1 MKKAGNVIW
10 GLVLII
16 VGLVLGVNAL
26 GIANID
32 IFFDGWWTLFII
44 VPCLS
49 GLFNEKDKFG
59 NIVGIIIGIV
69 LLLCCQD
76 VLDFDLVW
84 KLLFPSILVLFGVS
98 MIFKDVFNK
107 NISEKINKLN
117 DKLGDNGYCATFG
130 SQKLNADNEEFKGST
145 LNAIFGGI
153 TIDLTNAKIKDGAV
167 IDATAVFG
175 GVTILIPDD
184 LKVEIKSTSV
194 FGGVSDKTKNKE
206 KKDKVTLYVNAC
218 SIFGGVDIK

>member
-10 GLVLII
+10 GLVLIV
-16 VGLVLGVNAL
+16 VGVVLGVNAL
-26 GIANID
+26 GVADID

-59 NIVGIIIGIV
+59 NLVGMLIGVV

-76 VLDFDLVW
+76 ILDFDLVW
-84 KLLFPSILVLFGVS
+84 KLLFPAILILFGVS

-153 TIDLTNAKIKDGAV
+153 DYDLSKAIIKGEQV
-167 IDATAVFG
+167 INCTAIFG
-175 GVTILIPDD
+175 GIDIILPKDVK
-184 LKVEIKSTSV
+184 LKVKSTSI
-194 FGGVSDKTKNKE
+194 FGGVSDERKNESSDSKNI
-206 KKDKVTLYVNAC
+206 VYINSVCL
-218 SIFGGVDIK
+218 FGGVEIK

>member
-107 NISEKINKLN
+107 SISEKINKLN
-117 DKLGDNGYCATFG
+117 EKLGDNGYCSTFG
-130 SQKLNADNEEFKGST
+130 AQKLNADNEEFKGST

-153 TIDLTNAKIKDGAV
+153 DYDLSKAIIKGEQVMQKTIIINGIIADKEDYKKFIKDYYWYNKIRIA
-167 IDATAVFG
+167 FG
-175 GVTILIPDD
+175 QKPIMSIKTRQIGKILSIETEGV
-184 LKVEIKSTSV
+184 
-194 FGGVSDKTKNKE
+194 
-206 KKDKVTLYVNAC
+206 
-218 SIFGGVDIK
+218 